1 MRINKYLA
9 KATGLSRRA
18 ADKIIAEGRVLVD
31 GQTPEQ
37 GQDVLG
43 SEQVTI
49 DGESISLVQDVTIMM
64 NKPVGFVC
72 SRKGQGSRTIYELLP
87 EKYQNLKSIGRLDKE
102 SSGLIL
108 LTSDGDLANELTHPS
123 HAKQKRYL
131 ISLNKPLEPL
141 HQQMVSDVGIMLED
155 GPSKLIL
162 HRSSDD
168 RTDWEVVMSEG
179 RNRQI
184 RRTFESIGYKVVA
197 LHRTTFANYKLG
209 ELAPAQI
216 KEINS
221 Y

>member
-216 KEINS
+216 KEINN

>member
-18 ADKIIAEGRVLVD
+18 ADKIIAEGRVRVD

-37 GQDVLG
+37 GQDILG

-49 DGESISLVQDVTIMM
+49 DGESISIVQDVTIMM

-162 HRSSDD
+162 HKSSDD

>member
-1 MRINKYLA
+1 
-9 KATGLSRRA
+9 
-18 ADKIIAEGRVLVD
+18 
-31 GQTPEQ
+31 
-37 GQDVLG
+37 
-43 SEQVTI
+43 
-49 DGESISLVQDVTIMM
+49 M

-123 HAKQKRYL
+123 HAKKKRYL

>member
-37 GQDVLG
+37 GQDILG

-108 LTSDGDLANELTHPS
+108 LTSEGDLANELTHPS

-162 HRSSDD
+162 HKSSDD

>member
-37 GQDVLG
+37 GQDVIG

-49 DGESISLVQDVTIMM
+49 DGKSVSLVQDVTIMM